1 MVSVAMDNDAARG
14 GADLWGGGL
23 VALGAAG
30 VVATSIFYGMSP
42 PAAAMPQAVI
52 DLAAAAEG
60 AVKGAETMRL
70 AGLFG
75 VAGDVAVTAGAF
87 VLAARV
93 LAADAAA
100 ASGWFLIGVST
111 IIFAVVDAMVGFVLT
126 PVAQASGAS
135 PTLLGMKQL
144 FDTLFLLGTA
154 TFGAGA
160 ALAMLNSAFG
170 QGGLAWRAIAGL
182 AVIAGAVAL
191 VSGAGSLAGVH
202 LERYVGF
209 GILGGSAIFTL
220 IGLQIAFL
228 PKRSA

>member
-1 MVSVAMDNDAARG
+1 MVSVAMDHDGAPR

-30 VVATSIFYGMSP
+30 IVATSIFYGLSP
-42 PAAAMPQAVI
+42 PAAAMPQATV

-60 AVKGAETMRL
+60 AVKGAQTMRL

-75 VAGDVAVTAGAF
+75 VAGDIAVTAGAF
-87 VLAARV
+87 VLGVRV

-111 IIFAVVDAMVGFVLT
+111 IIFAVVDAIVGFVLT

-135 PTLLGMKQL
+135 ATLLGMKHL
-144 FDTLFLLGTA
+144 FDALFLLGTA

-160 ALAMLNSAFG
+160 VLAMLSSAFG
-170 QGGLAWRAIAGL
+170 QAGLVWRLTAGL
-182 AVIAGAVAL
+182 AVIAGAAAL
-191 VSGAGSLAGVH
+191 VSGGGSLAGVP

-228 PKRSA
+228 PRRVA

>member
-1 MVSVAMDNDAARG
+1 MVSVAMDNDVAQR

-30 VVATSIFYGMSP
+30 VVATSIFYGLSP
-42 PAAAMPQAVI
+42 PAAAMPQAAI

-70 AGLFG
+70 AGIFG

-87 VLAARV
+87 VLAARA
-93 LAADAAA
+93 LSTDAAA

-111 IIFAVVDAMVGFVLT
+111 IIFAVVDAIVGFVLT
-126 PVAQASGAS
+126 PVAAASGAS
-135 PTLLGMKQL
+135 ATLLGTKHL
-144 FDTLFLLGTA
+144 FDALFLLGTA

-160 ALAMLNSAFG
+160 VLATANSAFG
-170 QGGLAWRAIAGL
+170 RTGPIWRLTAGL

-191 VSGAGSLAGVH
+191 VSGAGSLVGVH

-220 IGLQIAFL
+220 IGFQIAFF
-228 PKRSA
+228 PKRFA